1 MISAYP
7 VTGSSTSAAVA
18 ASPMVGFALAGERYA
33 FRIERIR
40 EMIAPGS
47 VTLIPEV
54 PADVAGVSN
63 LRGTVIPVVNVGSR
77 GMGCVDPVLDWSML
91 NAVYAVI
98 VSQPHAPSAVSR
110 PWSLLP

>member
-1 MISAYP
+1 
-7 VTGSSTSAAVA
+7 
-18 ASPMVGFALAGERYA
+18 
-33 FRIERIR
+33 
-40 EMIAPGS
+40 MIAPGS

-110 PWSLLP
+110 PRSLLP